1 MTPVSDATVWVL
13 TDGKP
18 GMENQCLG
26 LAEALGAT
34 PVIKRIA
41 PRFPWSVLPPQFWP
55 APLRAPGPAGDALAP
70 PWPDILIAT
79 GRQTVAPALA
89 IKRASGGKTFCI
101 QIQNPTIGHD
111 RFDLL
116 AIPVHDRVPGPNV
129 IECRG
134 ALHRVTAEKL
144 AAEAENFRAALARL
158 PRPLVAVLIG
168 GTNKQYRMTEAV
180 ARKLAA
186 NLKALCGHHGAG
198 LAVTASRR
206 TGAANEAIL
215 RAALADCPAFLWD
228 GTGDNPYFG
237 LLGLADAIVVTADS
251 VSMVSEACATGK
263 PVYVIDLDGGSAKF
277 TRFHDGLRAA
287 GITRPFDGS
296 LDSWTYAPPDDTAR
310 VAAEVVRRRG

>member
-144 AAEAENFRAALARL
+144 AAEAENFRA
-158 PRPLVAVLIG
+158 
-168 GTNKQYRMTEAV
+168 
-180 ARKLAA
+180 
-186 NLKALCGHHGAG
+186 
-198 LAVTASRR
+198 
-206 TGAANEAIL
+206 
-215 RAALADCPAFLWD
+215 
-228 GTGDNPYFG
+228 
-237 LLGLADAIVVTADS
+237 
-251 VSMVSEACATGK
+251 
-263 PVYVIDLDGGSAKF
+263 
-277 TRFHDGLRAA
+277 
-287 GITRPFDGS
+287 
-296 LDSWTYAPPDDTAR
+296 
-310 VAAEVVRRRG
+310 